1 MYSFLVPVHGA
12 VKPAENYEWFQFHG
26 SKPVELSFRGKPVV
40 IKKGMRFGVR
50 PSVNKKDMRLVL
62 PGEETKVIT
71 LTLDQAGALAKGVRS
86 GGK

>member
-1 MYSFLVPVHGA
+1 MYSFLVPVQGA
-12 VKPAENYEWFQFHG
+12 VKPADAYQWFSFHG
-26 SKPVELSFRGKPVV
+26 SKPVELSFRGKPVI
-40 IKKGMRFGVR
+40 IKKGTRFGVR

-71 LTLDQAGALAKGVRS
+71 LTLDQAEKLAKGVRP